1 MNRLIPLSEA
11 TRPEFLPLFLEYVP
25 CGFPS
30 PAQDYVETRIDI
42 TALCIQHP
50 SATYLLKA
58 SGDSMIGEGI
68 TDGDLLVVDS
78 ALTPQDGDVVVAAVD
93 GDFTVKLLRLRP
105 VPQLVPTNPAYRPIT
120 FTDDS
125 QLQIFGVVSWVL
137 KKKRA

>member
-11 TRPEFLPLFLEYVP
+11 TRPEFLPLFMEYVP

-42 TALCIQHP
+42 TSLCIRHP

-58 SGDSMIGEGI
+58 AGDSMIGEGI
-68 TDGDLLVVDS
+68 SDGDLLVVDS

-137 KKKRA
+137 KRKKS

>member
-1 MNRLIPLSEA
+1 MNRLISLSEA

-42 TALCIQHP
+42 ASLCIQHP
-50 SATYLLKA
+50 SATYFLKA
-58 SGDSMIGEGI
+58 SGDSMTGEGI
-68 TDGDLLVVDS
+68 SDGDLLVVDS
-78 ALTPQDGDVVVAAVD
+78 ALTPQHGDVVVAAVD

-105 VPQLVPTNPAYRPIT
+105 VPQLVPTNPAYQPIT

-137 KKKRA
+137 KKKRG

>member
-11 TRPEFLPLFLEYVP
+11 TRPEFLPLFMEYVP

-42 TALCIQHP
+42 TSLCIQHP

-58 SGDSMIGEGI
+58 AGDSMIGEGI
-68 TDGDLLVVDS
+68 SDGDLLVVDS

-125 QLQIFGVVSWVL
+125 QVQIFGVVSWVL
-137 KKKRA
+137 KRKKS